1 MRPFGCILTCSD
13 SPGAGPGPAASGNLL
28 RIARCP
34 GSVRETSSG
43 GLSLPVCGRGCDLP
57 DSPMFADVA
66 AVQDCAAFIGR
77 VADELTAEVR
87 GLEREVT
94 AMVSG
99 GWSGSAATACDRA
112 WGK

>member
-1 MRPFGCILTCSD
+1 
-13 SPGAGPGPAASGNLL
+13 
-28 RIARCP
+28 
-34 GSVRETSSG
+34 
-43 GLSLPVCGRGCDLP
+43 
-57 DSPMFADVA
+57 MFADVA

-77 VADELTAEVR
+77 VADALTAEIR